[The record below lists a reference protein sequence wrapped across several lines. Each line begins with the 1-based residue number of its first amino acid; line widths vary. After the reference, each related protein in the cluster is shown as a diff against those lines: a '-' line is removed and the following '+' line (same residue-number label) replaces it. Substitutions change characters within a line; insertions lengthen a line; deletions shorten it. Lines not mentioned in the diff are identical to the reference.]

1 MGDEKESSH
10 LCLSSSFLRGCL
22 VKEIKKRTTPFTWQI
37 NSANRYRYQFSL
49 RGWLRSSM
57 VNKGR
62 WWPRSGNI
70 SLYCLYCLYSASSL
84 PFQIHDPKRMRV
96 RCFRWPNTMSS
107 RLAYTTIYIYYYCG
121 SKCVII
127 GKKIASL
134 PEKNDLCV
142 GCGMGKS
149 GAEMLATFLTIFS
162 FLSFSLLNILSLFSN
177 SLLISSFSHFY
188 SFLQSVSC
196 PFVCLSVHSI
206 AFSSMIFILFPFF
219 FLSRSVVSV
228 KYIQREVLFRC

>member
-57 VNKGR
+57 ANKGR
-62 WWPRSGNI
+62 RWPRSGNI
-70 SLYCLYCLYSASSL
+70 SLYCLYSASPL

-107 RLAYTTIYIYYYCG
+107 RLAYTTIYI
-121 SKCVII
+121 II
-127 GKKIASL
+127 VDQSVLSLGKNCKFAGKKMT
-134 PEKNDLCV
+134 DLCV

-206 AFSSMIFILFPFF
+206 AFSSMIFILFLFF
-219 FLSRSVVSV
+219 FSCPVRLSV
-228 KYIQREVLFRC
+228 

>member
-1 MGDEKESSH
+1 MGGWDQAWLTREDDGLGVEISVSTVSTVFTQ
-10 LCLSSSFLRGCL
+10 LRLFLSRFMIQSACVSDVSGDQTQWAVDLL
-22 VKEIKKRTTPFTWQI
+22 TQLYILLLWIKVCYHWGKLQVCR
-37 NSANRYRYQFSL
+37 
-49 RGWLRSSM
+49 
-57 VNKGR
+57 NK
-62 WWPRSGNI
+62 
-70 SLYCLYCLYSASSL
+70 
-84 PFQIHDPKRMRV
+84 M
-96 RCFRWPNTMSS
+96 T
-107 RLAYTTIYIYYYCG
+107 
-121 SKCVII
+121 
-127 GKKIASL
+127 
-134 PEKNDLCV
+134 DLCV